1 MNDAPWPPVD
11 DNPKHREIMENWAR
25 RIVQEVADE
34 LAKGVV
40 EELGEIF
47 LTQKTI
53 NISLDDRMS
62 VLERAFKARTERK
75 GGKQP

>member
-11 DNPKHREIMENWAR
+11 DNPKHIEIMEGWAR
-25 RIVQEVADE
+25 RIIQKVADE

-40 EELGEIF
+40 EELGRILLE
-47 LTQKTI
+47 QKTI

-62 VLERAFKARTERK
+62 ALERAFEARTKRK

>member
-1 MNDAPWPPVD
+1 MNW
-11 DNPKHREIMENWAR
+11 R
-25 RIVQEVADE
+25 R
-34 LAKGVV
+34 GVV

-75 GGKQP
+75 GGKQS

>member
-11 DNPKHREIMENWAR
+11 DDPKHIEIMEGWAR
-25 RIVQEVADE
+25 RIVSAVADE

-40 EELGEIF
+40 EELGRIF

-53 NISLDDRMS
+53 NLDLAERMS
-62 VLERAFKARTERK
+62 ALERAFEARKKRLK
-75 GGKQP
+75 S

>member
-40 EELGEIF
+40 KELGEIF

-53 NISLDDRMS
+53 NIGLDDRMS
-62 VLERAFKARTERK
+62 ALERAFKARTGRK